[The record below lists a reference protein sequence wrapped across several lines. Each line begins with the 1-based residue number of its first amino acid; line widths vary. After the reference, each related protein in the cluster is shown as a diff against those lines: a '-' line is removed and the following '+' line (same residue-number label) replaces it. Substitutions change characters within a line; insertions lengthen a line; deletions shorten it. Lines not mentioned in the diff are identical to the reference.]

1 MLSERARREMKE
13 DAASA
18 TIRAD
23 FDRLRALSRGDPSQ
37 PVDLDHLINFLSTMT
52 RFCPPVPP
60 REPVSYSRILL

>member
-23 FDRLRALSRGDPSQ
+23 FERLRIASRVDPSQ
-37 PVDLDHLINFLSTMT
+37 PVDLDRVINFLSTMT
-52 RFCPPVPP
+52 RFGPPATP
-60 REPVSYSRILL
+60 REPVSYSRVLL